1 MGNMSVTGNEYV
13 RVAEALMQSPDDS
26 NWRQWVRHVLPGMIP
41 DGELSTLADDGLP
54 ARVCSRAKTSVLK
67 LASAFSVMITP
78 RGVNWF
84 RFESAKLAEDVADD
98 EKDWFAKVSQIT
110 QKELECSNFYSQLL
124 GEITDHVAAGT
135 GLMLAEADE
144 RTRGVVF
151 THVPVGTFRLAENKY
166 HEVDTVVRKFKFTA
180 HQAVQAWGE
189 DALDAEMRR
198 ALRTEEERFKRQFVI
213 WHLVMPRDVAE
224 HGNGDAKLNP
234 LLMSWA
240 SVYIAEG
247 SRKVL
252 YEGGYTEFPYLC
264 TRFLKQGNQVYG
276 DSALAGIQQE
286 IEDFLEVKE
295 ATKEAVKLAAF
306 PRVLATPDIADELDM
321 RAGGITLLSKENV
334 GSGLPREWATAASG
348 RDGFVALEDYKAE
361 IDAGLFVDQ
370 LQTVSNVERQMT
382 AREVVARENEKLM
395 TFSQTFTQFTADFR
409 PLMER
414 IFCILWRAGKYPKVG
429 EPQDLFMPVGAEGK
443 GVKILA
449 PGVRYLGKLSKALE
463 SAKQQ
468 GLIESLSFAME
479 MYGATQDAAWLD
491 YFKPYECIKFITDES
506 NVDVGCVRD
515 TAEAKEQ
522 EQLRRDAAG
531 AAAMAAQQE
540 QLAAAAANMARAES
554 MR

>member
-1 MGNMSVTGNEYV
+1 MNSLEYV
-13 RVAEALMQSPDDS
+13 RVAEALMASSDDS
-26 NWRQWVRHVLPGMIP
+26 NWRQWVRHVMPTLIP
-41 DGELSTLADDGLP
+41 DGELSTLPDDGLP
-54 ARVCSRAKTSVLK
+54 ERVCGRAKTDVLK

-84 RFESAKLAEDVADD
+84 RYESSKLAEDVADD
-98 EKDWFAKVSQIT
+98 ERDWFMKVSQIT

-135 GLMLAEADE
+135 GLMLAEEDE
-144 RTRGVVF
+144 RTRGLVF

-189 DALDAEMRR
+189 DALDNEMLT
-198 ALRTEEERFKRQFVI
+198 AYRTDAERFKKQFVI
-213 WHLVMPRDVAE
+213 WHLVMPRNVADR
-224 HGNGDAKLNP
+224 GNGAGLKDP
-234 LLMSWA
+234 LRMSWA

-247 SRKVL
+247 TKKVL
-252 YEGGYTEFPYLC
+252 HEGGYHEFPYLC
-264 TRFLKQGNQVYG
+264 TRFLKTGNQVYG

-286 IEDFLEVKE
+286 IEDYLEVKE
-295 ATKEAVKLAAF
+295 ATKESVKLAAF
-306 PRVLATPDIADELDM
+306 PRVLATPEMANELDM
-321 RAGGITLLSKENV
+321 RAGGITLMSREAV
-334 GSGLPREWATAASG
+334 GQGLPREWATTGTQSNAG
-348 RDGFVALEDYKAE
+348 MLALEDYKNE

-414 IFCILWRAGKYPKVG
+414 VFCLLFRAGKFPKKG
-429 EPQDLFMPVGAEGK
+429 APRDLFVPVGADGK
-443 GVKILA
+443 GVRILA
-449 PGVRYLGKLSKALE
+449 PGVKYLGKLSKALE
-463 SAKQQ
+463 SAKQS
-468 GLIESLSFAME
+468 GLVESLSFAME
-479 MYGATQDAAWLD
+479 MFGVTQDPAWLD

-522 EQLRRDAAG
+522 AELRRKAAEAEQ
-531 AAAMAAQQE
+531 AAAMQQ
-540 QLAAAAANMARAES
+540 QLAAAELHGAQAAAVRE
-554 MR
+554 RR

>member
-1 MGNMSVTGNEYV
+1 MNSLEYV
-13 RVAEALMQSPDDS
+13 RVAEALMASGDDS
-26 NWRQWVRHVLPGMIP
+26 NWRQWVRHVMPTLIP

-54 ARVCSRAKTSVLK
+54 ARVCGRAKMGVLK

-84 RFESAKLAEDVADD
+84 RYESGKLAEEVGDD
-98 EKDWFAKVSQIT
+98 ERDWFMKVSQIT

-135 GLMLAEADE
+135 GLMLAEEDK
-144 RTRGVVF
+144 RTRGLVF

-189 DALDAEMRR
+189 KALDEDMRK
-198 ALRTEEERFKRQFVI
+198 AYRTNEERFKRQFVI
-213 WHLVMPRDVAE
+213 WHLVMPRDIADA
-224 HGNGDAKLNP
+224 GNGAGLKDP
-234 LLMSWA
+234 MRMSWA

-247 SRKVL
+247 SKKVL
-252 YEGGYTEFPYLC
+252 HEGGYHEFPYLC
-264 TRFLKQGNQVYG
+264 TRFLKCGNQVYG

-286 IEDFLEVKE
+286 IEDYLEVKE
-295 ATKEAVKLAAF
+295 ATKEGVKVAAF
-306 PRVLATPDIADELDM
+306 PRVLATPDMADELDM
-321 RAGGITLLSKENV
+321 RAGGVTLLSQQAV
-334 GSGLPREWATAASG
+334 GSGLPREWATGGSSREG
-348 RDGFVALEDYKAE
+348 LLALEDYKAE

-370 LQTVSNVERQMT
+370 LQTVSSVDRQMT

-414 IFCILWRAGKYPKVG
+414 VFCLLFRAEKFPKKGV
-429 EPQDLFMPVGAEGK
+429 PKDLFVAVGADGK
-443 GVKILA
+443 GVRILA
-449 PGVRYLGKLSKALE
+449 PGVKYLGKLSKALE
-463 SAKQQ
+463 SAKQN

-479 MYGATQDAAWLD
+479 MFGATQDAAWLD

-522 EQLRRDAAG
+522 AELRRTAAE
-531 AAAMAAQQE
+531 AEQMAAMRQ
-540 QLAAAAANMARAES
+540 QLAAAELHGAQAAAVRE
-554 MR
+554 RR